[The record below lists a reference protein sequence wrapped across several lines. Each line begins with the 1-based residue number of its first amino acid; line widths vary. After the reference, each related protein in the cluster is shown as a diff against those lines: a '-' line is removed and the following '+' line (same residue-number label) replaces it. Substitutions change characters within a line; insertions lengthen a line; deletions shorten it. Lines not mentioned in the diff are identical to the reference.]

1 VTRRSATPEGTT
13 AQARVRGGNRRDVLQ
28 LVLRGRGRATRAG
41 VARSTGLTSATISS
55 IVAELVASG
64 LVEHAGQADSTGGKP
79 ATSLRIRTDAKVVGA
94 MILRHHSIRA
104 AIVDLEG
111 TVLLELPRVVTQAV
125 VSVDDIRSALMALVA
140 ASRLPL
146 IGIGIDLPG
155 ALSAGVVVKGVQLR
169 MHDVHLVNE
178 LAASAPCP
186 IHLINDAHAEAL
198 REYSLDPPVDETLFS
213 LSLGTG
219 VGGAVI
225 LGGEP
230 HSGPRSLAGEIGHV
244 RVDFSETASKCNC
257 GRYGCLEQL
266 VALPQLLDLEDDG
279 MLDSDN
285 PSALEL
291 PVNARTALASQ
302 LMARALVLV
311 CATVDARTVVI
322 NGAAPRLGPAFLEQL
337 QADCDELSPIGT
349 ELLQLRY
356 ATGAIELPFRGAAEH
371 VMRETLGVN
380 WSH

>member
-1 VTRRSATPEGTT
+1 MTRKTASPDGAT
-13 AQARVRGGNRRDVLQ
+13 AQARVRGSNRRDVLQ
-28 LVLRGRGRATRAG
+28 LVLQGKGRATRAG

-55 IVAELVASG
+55 IVAELVERG

-111 TVLLELPRVVTQAV
+111 TVVLELPRVVTPDV
-125 VSVDDIRSALMALVA
+125 VTVDDIRAALVSLVE
-140 ASRLPL
+140 ASELPL
-146 IGIGIDLPG
+146 IGISLDLPG
-155 ALSAGVVVKGVQLR
+155 ALSAGVVVKSIQLR
-169 MHDVHLVNE
+169 MHDVHLVDE
-178 LAASAPCP
+178 LADSAPCP

-198 REYSLDPPVDETLFS
+198 REYSLNPPIDETLFS

-230 HSGPRSLAGEIGHV
+230 HAGPRSLAGEIGHV
-244 RVDFSETASKCNC
+244 RVDFSDTASKCNC

-266 VALPQLLDLEDDG
+266 VALPQLLDLADDG
-279 MLDSDN
+279 MLDADN

-291 PVNARTALASQ
+291 PANAKTALASQ
-302 LMARALVLV
+302 LMARALILV
-311 CATVDARTVVI
+311 CATVDARTVII
-322 NGAAPRLGPAFLEQL
+322 NGSAPRLGPAFLEAL
-337 QADCDELSPIGT
+337 QANCDELSPIGT

-356 ATGAIELPFRGAAEH
+356 ATGAIDLPFRGAAEH